1 MAERNEKRVRVPV
14 MYIKK
19 GESLKSI
26 YARARRAFTAA
37 DLAKY
42 ADLDEP
48 TVPLGEIIAE
58 LEAIQRE
65 ASGKP
70 KKKQQKKKKD

>member
-1 MAERNEKRVRVPV
+1 MAEQNDKPVRIRRI
-14 MYIKK
+14 YIKK

-26 YARARRAFTAA
+26 YAKVRRSFTAA

-48 TVPLGEIIAE
+48 MVPMEQVIAE

-65 ASGKP
+65 DSQKP
-70 KKKQQKKKKD
+70 KRKKNKD

>member
-48 TVPLGEIIAE
+48 MVPMEQVIAE
-58 LEAIQRE
+58 MEAIHRE
-65 ASGKP
+65 ETQKRE
-70 KKKQQKKKKD
+70 KKKKGKKKD